1 MRIACIFLI
10 FFLAAIINAMPNG
23 DGMTGGRS
31 VPHPNSAA
39 GQELANKDLSGGMT
53 GGKSVPHPNSAAG
66 QELANKDLSG
76 GLTGGSGVPHPNSAA
91 GQELANKNLEEKSV
105 LEGGTQ
111 VKPWLKNQPDVAAI
125 RQQHNQQ

>member
-66 QELANKDLSG
+66 QELANK
-76 GLTGGSGVPHPNSAA
+76 
-91 GQELANKNLEEKSV
+91 NLEEKSV